1 MRPCVRVH
9 KLKANGKWQFL
20 KDLAEA
26 PTSDLDESVYI
37 TGKPVGAV

>member
-1 MRPCVRVH
+1 VH

-20 KDLAEA
+20 EDFAEA
-26 PTSDLDESVYI
+26 PTSDLDESINI